1 MNIKNTLLLTT
12 DFFKKPKTIGFL
24 VSFWAIIITLYLVN
38 QQYVISKENKRKE
51 MEAYLNVI
59 QTDIEN
65 SIKQCYSTT
74 LTLALTINDKGE
86 PENFEKIAASLI
98 ANNSFI
104 QALELVPKGVIKY
117 IYPLEGN
124 KTAFGLNIL
133 SSLQHRKEA
142 LKSIEDNKMY
152 FAGPIDLIQGGKGIV
167 GRLPVFKNNQFWGF
181 SALVIKLECLYDF
194 FGINYINN
202 SKYYFQL
209 SKIDTNN
216 LKEIHYLSV
225 PSNFKELRYVTSFIP
240 DSDWKLY
247 LIEKEG
253 NSMESLLVLI
263 AILGVVLSVFAGYV
277 TVFVLKKPV
286 ELELLLTEQANEIV
300 TTELKFKTIFEQAAV
315 GIVSADTKTGKL
327 LAVNN
332 QFCNML
338 GYTKEELLL
347 LDFKDITHPED
358 INTSISILEKIKTG
372 VFEDISIE
380 KRYLTK
386 KGDVVWANITVSG
399 LREDTKDSL
408 SHIVIIE
415 NITDRKI
422 AENKSV
428 EYQKRIES
436 LINTIDGIVWE
447 CNADTLKF
455 NFISKKVENIL
466 GYSAQEWMAV
476 PDFWNNHIHEDDI
489 ELAMNYCSTQTKLK
503 NNHDFEYRMYAKDGR
518 IVWMRDIVNVVIE
531 NDTVVL
537 LRGIMIDITKG
548 KEIQMDLNKS
558 FQLVSEQNK
567 RLVDFSYIVSHN
579 LRSHT
584 SNITSLINLIETCES
599 QDETKELFGML
610 KSVSNTLNDT
620 LENLNEVVN
629 IHANLGLNIKKLRLI
644 DYVDK
649 SLNFFRESIILK
661 DIKIIV
667 DIAKDVEIDYNPA
680 YLENV
685 LNNLISNAIRY
696 ADLEKMSQISIS
708 FTQEENDKVLV
719 ISDNGQGIDL
729 NQNKARIFGLYK
741 TFTTHQDSKGMG
753 LFITKNQIEAMGGFI
768 KVESELNVG
777 TTFKIYIV

>member
-1 MNIKNTLLLTT
+1 MNIKNTLILTA
-12 DFFKKPKTIGFL
+12 DFFKNPKIIGVL
-24 VSFWAIIITLYLVN
+24 VSILSIFITLNLVN
-38 QQYVISKENKRKE
+38 QQYVISKENKLKE
-51 MEAYLNVI
+51 MDAYLKVI
-59 QTDIEN
+59 QNDIE
-65 SIKQCYSTT
+65 SSFKQCYSTT
-74 LTLALTINDKGE
+74 LTLALTINDNGE
-86 PENFEKIAASLI
+86 PQNFEEIAASLI
-98 ANNSFI
+98 DSNSFI
-104 QALELVPKGVIKY
+104 QVVQLVPKGVIKY
-117 IYPLEGN
+117 IYPLVGN
-124 KTAFGLNIL
+124 QKALGLDIL
-133 SSLQHRKEA
+133 SSKQHRKEA
-142 LKSIEDNKMY
+142 LKSIKDNKMY

-209 SKIDTNN
+209 SKKDPYNSQEIFY
-216 LKEIHYLSV
+216 LKA
-225 PSNFKELRYVTSFIP
+225 PKDFKDLRFVTSYIP

-247 LIEKEG
+247 LIEKENNG
-253 NSMESLLVLI
+253 MKFLLILI
-263 AILGVVLSVFAGYV
+263 AIIGIFLSILAGYV
-277 TVFVLKKPV
+277 TIFVLKKPA
-286 ELELLLTEQANEIV
+286 ELELLLSEQADEIV
-300 TTELKFKTIFEQAAV
+300 TTELKFKSIFDQAAV
-315 GIVSADTKTGKL
+315 GIVNVETATGNL

-332 QFCNML
+332 QFCKIL
-338 GYTKEELLL
+338 GYSQDELLL
-347 LDFKDITHPED
+347 LNFKDITHPD
-358 INTSISILEKIKTG
+358 DLNTSIDVLEKVQNGIQNDL
-372 VFEDISIE
+372 FIE

-386 KGDVVWANITVSG
+386 NGDVVWVNITISG
-399 LREDTKDSL
+399 LRDGLKDSL

-447 CNADTLKF
+447 CDANSLSF
-455 NFISKKVENIL
+455 NFISKKVKDIL
-466 GYSAQEWMAV
+466 GYTTEEWLSA
-476 PDFWNNHIHEDDI
+476 PDFWKNHIHEDDI
-489 ELAMNYCSTQTKLK
+489 AITMDYCNEQTKLK

-518 IVWMRDIVNVVIE
+518 VVWMRDIVNVVME
-531 NDTVVL
+531 NGNVVL
-537 LRGIMIDITKG
+537 LRGIMIDITKD

-558 FQLVSEQNK
+558 FKLVSEQNK

-610 KSVSNTLNDT
+610 KSVSTTLNDT

-629 IHANLGLNIKKLRLI
+629 IHANLGLNIKKLKLL
-644 DYVDK
+644 DYVNK
-649 SLNFFRESIILK
+649 SLNFFRESIVLK
-661 DIKIIV
+661 DIKIVVEISNT
-667 DIAKDVEIDYNPA
+667 IEIDYNPA

-696 ADLEKMSQISIS
+696 ADLEKKSQISIS
-708 FTQEENDKVLV
+708 FTQEGDDKVLV